1 MRKIRFLFASVLMM
15 LILSACGTANKA
27 TISESVNLNKYNYVT
42 ITNVMKYGNS
52 PVLMDLSVRIYD
64 ALSKTRLKVIGDREI
79 DSLPDEY
86 KNELLLVHY
95 AASQNTNES
104 VVSINFVEYLS
115 GRPVASFRGAFGMG
129 MTLEQDMDIAI
140 KNALKQMM
148 EFF

>member
-1 MRKIRFLFASVLMM
+1 M
-15 LILSACGTANKA
+15 
-27 TISESVNLNKYNYVT
+27 E
-42 ITNVMKYGNS
+42 YGNS

-129 MTLEQDMDIAI
+129 ITLEQDMDIAI

-148 EFF
+148 DFF